1 MTKKQK
7 LIRAALAVG
16 IVIVGVFFFYNY
28 VLIQNVF
35 DHMYYSRRHKD
46 NTLSMFIDHRAMFRR
61 MPQIAP
67 PREDDDRAKRIRYND
82 RIITEYHRG
91 LSERYDDNYLEEGHE
106 ITFYFYYFKTNN
118 SDYVSPARSLEISCY
133 ISVDEE
139 IVQKHEY
146 LYDIYAKT
154 LTYDALYPELDE
166 YDEHKNF
173 LFDRV
178 LPDFFAANGAHTR
191 FSMDNLGAY
200 TFVDATVEETK

>member
-7 LIRAALAVG
+7 LIRTAILLVML
-16 IVIVGVFFFYNY
+16 GVSVFLCHRYI
-28 VLIQNVF
+28 LIQNVF
-35 DHMYYSRRHKD
+35 DQMYYSRRHKD
-46 NTLSMFIDHRAMFRR
+46 NTLSIFIDHRAMFRR

-67 PREDDDRAKRIRYND
+67 SSPDDDWVKHMVYNHT
-82 RIITEYHRG
+82 ITEYTRI
-91 LSERYDDNYLEEGHE
+91 LYERYNDNYLEEGHR
-106 ITFYFYYFKTNN
+106 ITFYFYYFKTEN
-118 SDYVSPARSLEISCY
+118 SDYVSPARSLTIY
-133 ISVDEE
+133 YKIYVDED
-139 IVQKHEY
+139 IVQWHLY
-146 LYDIYAKT
+146 DYDIYAKT

>member
-7 LIRAALAVG
+7 LIRAAILLVML
-16 IVIVGVFFFYNY
+16 GVSVFLYY
-28 VLIQNVF
+28 RYILIQNVF
-35 DHMYYSRRHKD
+35 DQMYYSRRHKD

-67 PREDDDRAKRIRYND
+67 SSPNDDRAERMVYD
-82 RIITEYHRG
+82 HTITEYTRG
-91 LSERYDDNYLEEGHE
+91 LSERYDDSYLEEGHK
-106 ITFYFYYFKTNN
+106 ITLYFRYFKTEN
-118 SDYVSPARSLEISCY
+118 SDYVSPARSLTITYY
-133 ISVDEE
+133 IDMDGE
-139 IVQKHEY
+139 IVQLY
-146 LYDIYAKT
+146 RYRYDIYMRT

-166 YDEHKNF
+166 YKEYKNF